1 MHAIKRHGK
10 IHPQIFFF
18 SFFFCNKRK
27 LKEKQRENKAGQN
40 VVSFTCKYLFQRK
53 EFTMKA
59 YSKLFFKK
67 GVNSAPKDNLVAVS
81 DFFTIL
87 ASPTALHF

>member
-1 MHAIKRHGK
+1 
-10 IHPQIFFF
+10 
-18 SFFFCNKRK
+18 
-27 LKEKQRENKAGQN
+27 
-40 VVSFTCKYLFQRK
+40 
-53 EFTMKA
+53 MKA

-87 ASPTALHF
+87 ASPTALHFWVVTTIEYCEELPNLI

>member
-1 MHAIKRHGK
+1 MEKFTHKS
-10 IHPQIFFF
+10 FFF

-59 YSKLFFKK
+59 YSKLFFFKK
-67 GVNSAPKDNLVAVS
+67 GEFCSKRQLSSCLKLFYDPCITHCITLLSSNYY
-81 DFFTIL
+81 
-87 ASPTALHF
+87 